1 MRDGQLLDKQEIDKM
16 YAILFPPVQATC
28 IEDAHLPRLVLR
40 SRHIPCVIVQ
50 GRYDVICPATT
61 AYALK
66 KVWPEA
72 TLHVV
77 PDAGHSSREPTTAK
91 LLVKVRCGLRLLPK
105 WLTRPC
111 ALGDGLVRAYLRGLS
126 TSAYGSKVGRRNSCR
141 RSSRPGAGD
150 ERWNVQHICV
160 Y

>member
-16 YAILFPPVQATC
+16 YAFFSLVQATC
-28 IEDAHLPRLVLR
+28 IEGAHSSRLVSC

-91 LLVKVRCGLRLLPK
+91 LLVKVRCGLPSPRTFVLEMAH
-105 WLTRPC
+105 
-111 ALGDGLVRAYLRGLS
+111 ALVL
-126 TSAYGSKVGRRNSCR
+126 
-141 RSSRPGAGD
+141 
-150 ERWNVQHICV
+150 
-160 Y
+160 

>member
-1 MRDGQLLDKQEIDKM
+1 MLTGSCAGLHEGRPTAREAGNRQDVGPLLSS
-16 YAILFPPVQATC
+16 PPVYGATFSPC
-28 IEDAHLPRLVLR
+28 LSR

-61 AYALK
+61 AYSLK

-91 LLVKVRCGLRLLPK
+91 LLVKVR
-105 WLTRPC
+105 
-111 ALGDGLVRAYLRGLS
+111 RGLLS
-126 TSAYGSKVGRRNSCR
+126 LPYLISVPSARSFRNGSRALVFQATDSF
-141 RSSRPGAGD
+141 A
-150 ERWNVQHICV
+150 HI
-160 Y
+160 

>member
-16 YAILFPPVQATC
+16 YAIFSLVQSTC
-28 IEDAHLPRLVLR
+28 IDGAHLPRLVSC

-91 LLVKVRCGLRLLPK
+91 LLVKVR
-105 WLTRPC
+105 
-111 ALGDGLVRAYLRGLS
+111 RGLLS
-126 TSAYGSKVGRRNSCR
+126 LPYLISVPSARSFRNGSRALVFQATDSF
-141 RSSRPGAGD
+141 A
-150 ERWNVQHICV
+150 HI
-160 Y
+160 